1 LLPILP
7 VETYIR
13 YAAVMRLEPPALE
26 KWKLGPLPQIYASEF
41 GWEEMV
47 AQVAT
52 VYQSLPPDVRPKT
65 AIFAQNFGQAG
76 AIDLFGPKYRLPP
89 AISGHQNY
97 FLWGPREYTGESVI
111 VMQGRQESLE
121 KLYGSV
127 EKRAHVY
134 HPWSMP
140 REHGD
145 IYFCRGLKTPLQ
157 QLWPMVKNWH

>member
-1 LLPILP
+1 
-7 VETYIR
+7 
-13 YAAVMRLEPPALE
+13 M
-26 KWKLGPLPQIYASEF
+26 
-41 GWEEMV
+41 
-47 AQVAT
+47 
-52 VYQSLPPDVRPKT
+52 RPKT

-76 AIDLFGPKYRLPP
+76 AIDLFGPKYGLPP

-97 FLWGPREYTGESVI
+97 FLWGPHEFTGESVI

-121 KLYGSV
+121 KLYGSI

-145 IYFCRGLKTPLQ
+145 IYYCRRLKTPLQ
-157 QLWPMVKNWH
+157 QLWPGVKNWH